1 MAFDIRDVLGNVS
14 KTNPG
19 QEQII
24 YIAIDK
30 LDPDPSN
37 FYTLD
42 GIEELA
48 DNISL
53 IGLQQPLRI
62 RPGKDG
68 HFIVVSG
75 HRRRAA
81 ILLISHGDTENAH
94 MFDGGVPCIL
104 DEDECSP
111 AMRELRLIY
120 ANSATRVMTP
130 AEVSK
135 QAERIEAILYQ
146 LSEEGV
152 EFKGRMRDHVA
163 KACAVSKSK
172 IARLHAIRNN
182 LVPELLEEFDANR
195 INESVAYRISQEKPK
210 VQKDL
215 VTRIGLPS
223 VRYLDINAAERRI
236 AEVKNPTPAQ
246 KPQFDG
252 NRYLR
257 EGREYLEKLQQE
269 DDTFF
274 ELLCRKKNEFLQE
287 LGAVNTRQEG
297 IERLK
302 KTFRYRGGNSYDVD
316 SQGSGKGLQLRKR
329 IGDEQIQRTWT
340 DVYDMLCTIA
350 LNDAAIRLDEEEN
363 RPKKAVSEQ
372 NTGPK
377 WSTGEPEEIGD
388 YVVVYGISKEETEST
403 SSMKI
408 MRWNGLD
415 FVNAKSNV
423 AQLEGMNIYRWLRL
437 PEA

>member
-1 MAFDIRDVLGNVS
+1 MAFDIRDVLGTVS
-14 KTNPG
+14 KSNPG

-30 LDPDPSN
+30 LDPDPQN
-37 FYTLD
+37 FYTLE

-94 MFDGGVPCIL
+94 MFDNGVPCIL

-269 DDTFF
+269 DDRFF
-274 ELLCRKKNEFLQE
+274 EMLS
-287 LGAVNTRQEG
+287 AVQDLFFKGMDCLTSRQEG
-297 IERLK
+297 IARLK
-302 KTFRYRGGNSYDVD
+302 ENHGRSHHGGYQFDVD
-316 SQGSGKGLQLRKR
+316 YESSLKGLELGTDACHG
-329 IGDEQIQRTWT
+329 IMRTWT

-350 LNDAAIRLDEEEN
+350 MNEMDSRVKEKG
-363 RPKKAVSEQ
+363 RKKVSEQ

-377 WSTGEPEEIGD
+377 WSTGEPKEIGD